1 MRRDVGRIHAAL
13 IAAGRVRLLQ
23 PMPDATVLVP
33 STATSNDVKRTVQ
46 RVRALLER

>member
-13 IAAGRVRLLQ
+13 IAAGRVRLLESTS
-23 PMPDATVLVP
+23 DTTATVQ
-33 STATSNDVKRTVQ
+33 STAASNDVKRTVQ